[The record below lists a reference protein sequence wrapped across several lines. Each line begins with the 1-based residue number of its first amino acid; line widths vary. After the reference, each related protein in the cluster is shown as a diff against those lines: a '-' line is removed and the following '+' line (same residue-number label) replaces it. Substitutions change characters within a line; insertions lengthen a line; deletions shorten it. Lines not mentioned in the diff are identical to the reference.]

1 MPLFAA
7 FVSGEFT
14 IKEKRG
20 VGGGGAAPPHLQTFS
35 SFATD
40 CVFFALNPLKRSFVS
55 GEFSIKKKKAGGL
68 GGAQPPPICKLF
80 SSFAIDCVF
89 FALNP
94 LQRCCLAFPF
104 LCVCA
109 PTPQQDETSRPQK
122 AADRGTAGPGDHGT
136 RGPEDH
142 LSAKPS
148 QGQPVAKSLKKSGGV
163 EGGRSPP
170 PFANFFHPSG
180 LIVFSSR

>member
-1 MPLFAA
+1 MCWRTRFCASLRGFREQR
-7 FVSGEFT
+7 VYY
-14 IKEKRG
+14 KKKRG
-20 VGGGGAAPPHLQTFS
+20 GWGGGGGAAPPHLQTFS
-35 SFATD
+35 SFAID

-55 GEFSIKKKKAGGL
+55 GEFNYKEKAGGL
-68 GGAQPPPICKLF
+68 GGGRICKLF

-109 PTPQQDETSRPQK
+109 PTPQDKTSRPQK

-136 RGPEDH
+136 RGPEDQRTT
-142 LSAKPS
+142 S
-148 QGQPVAKSLKKSGGV
+148 QPNLLKDSL
-163 EGGRSPP
+163 
-170 PFANFFHPSG
+170 
-180 LIVFSSR
+180 